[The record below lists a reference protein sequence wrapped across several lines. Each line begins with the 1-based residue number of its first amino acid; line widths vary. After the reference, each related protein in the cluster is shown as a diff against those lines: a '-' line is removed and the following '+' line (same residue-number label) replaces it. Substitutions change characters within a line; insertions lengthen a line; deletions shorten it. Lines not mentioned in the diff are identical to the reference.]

1 MSALFVRVPLTA
13 FRVNLHRVYLP
24 RQQKCANQWMSSSWR
39 PGDVRCI
46 NVMCYSTGP
55 LTRSIFR
62 RSVSSS
68 STGESGDVKTTIAA
82 TAATTA
88 AFKGAKNS
96 RWRRFIVKP
105 FVYVQFFFGIGLL
118 ALAFQQFRR
127 KNAHPD
133 QSPELI
139 AKDWEVLY
147 YRIIP
152 FRAISRAWGWLTNRH
167 LPVWARQP
175 ILGLYA
181 RTFNCNL
188 EEALDGN
195 LENYSC
201 LAEFFRRKLKS
212 GVRPIEPASSV
223 VAPSDGTVLNFG
235 RVTAGMMEQVKG
247 VSYSLGEFLGP
258 AYWRNGPEVQPAG
271 QTELEYEKSL
281 LVNKDN
287 DLFHCVIYLAP
298 GDYHCFHSPVD
309 WTVNFRRHFPGA
321 LLSVNP
327 SIAKWVAGLFSLNE
341 RAVYV
346 GRWAHG
352 FFSMTPVGA
361 TNVGSIRVYA
371 DEKLRTN
378 CTKWALP
385 LPYYDR
391 YMCPEDSD
399 EIPLKK
405 GEIFGEFN
413 LGSTIVLI
421 FEAPKDFEFKI
432 RPGEKIRMGQSL
444 HFTHSATEASD

>member
-1 MSALFVRVPLTA
+1 M
-13 FRVNLHRVYLP
+13 
-24 RQQKCANQWMSSSWR
+24 
-39 PGDVRCI
+39 
-46 NVMCYSTGP
+46 
-55 LTRSIFR
+55 
-62 RSVSSS
+62 
-68 STGESGDVKTTIAA
+68 
-82 TAATTA
+82 
-88 AFKGAKNS
+88 
-96 RWRRFIVKP
+96 
-105 FVYVQFFFGIGLL
+105 
-118 ALAFQQFRR
+118 
-127 KNAHPD
+127 
-133 QSPELI
+133 
-139 AKDWEVLY
+139 
-147 YRIIP
+147 
-152 FRAISRAWGWLTNRH
+152 
-167 LPVWARQP
+167 
-175 ILGLYA
+175 
-181 RTFNCNL
+181 
-188 EEALDGN
+188 
-195 LENYSC
+195 
-201 LAEFFRRKLKS
+201 
-212 GVRPIEPASSV
+212 
-223 VAPSDGTVLNFG
+223 
-235 RVTAGMMEQVKG
+235 
-247 VSYSLGEFLGP
+247 
-258 AYWRNGPEVQPAG
+258 
-271 QTELEYEKSL
+271 
-281 LVNKDN
+281 
-287 DLFHCVIYLAP
+287 
-298 GDYHCFHSPVD
+298 D

-346 GRWAHG
+346 GKWAHG